1 METTLRPATAL
12 LAGVGLFAF
21 GSTQQNSKQ
30 GKGMPTKKHALKS
43 YVSDEEYAAIIAKAD
58 MTGLSVPTFVK
69 RVSLGHQI
77 VSREDRQARRELLR
91 INADI
96 GRLGGLLKMWLTN
109 EDDFEADVRILL
121 KEIEQRQA
129 ELKKAVGR
137 I

>member
-1 METTLRPATAL
+1 M
-12 LAGVGLFAF
+12 
-21 GSTQQNSKQ
+21 
-30 GKGMPTKKHALKS
+30 LKS

-58 MTGLSVPTFVK
+58 MTGLSVSTFVK

-109 EDDFEADVRILL
+109 EDDFEDDVRILL